1 MARKIRRAR
10 RSSVLINLQR
20 ANQRVQKAD
29 IMDINKLAVRPASAK
44 SHAAKPSELRN
55 ARPIMIFL
63 FRRRNSDLLTALRNE
78 KASLPMEPTPFSKN
92 EAIAILR
99 GIAANSPED
108 TRGDLSAQIRACQM
122 MYCTLGH
129 KPALQRLNEI
139 ANVEAVRTK
148 GRRKDQERAM
158 NLLKS
163 FLSSME
169 VDGKQG
175 IQ

>member
-1 MARKIRRAR
+1 
-10 RSSVLINLQR
+10 
-20 ANQRVQKAD
+20 
-29 IMDINKLAVRPASAK
+29 
-44 SHAAKPSELRN
+44 
-55 ARPIMIFL
+55 MIFL
-63 FRRRNSDLLTALRNE
+63 FKQRNSDLLKALRNE
-78 KASLPMEPTPFSKN
+78 KASLPTEPTAFTKK

-122 MYCTLGH
+122 MYCTLGY
-129 KPALQRLNEI
+129 KPALQRLSEI

-148 GRRKDQERAM
+148 GHRKDQELAM
-158 NLLKS
+158 EVLKS
-163 FLSSME
+163 LLSSME

>member
-1 MARKIRRAR
+1 
-10 RSSVLINLQR
+10 
-20 ANQRVQKAD
+20 
-29 IMDINKLAVRPASAK
+29 MDVNKLAVRPAPAK
-44 SHAAKPSELRN
+44 SHAPRRSELRN
-55 ARPIMIFL
+55 TRPIMIFL
-63 FRRRNSDLLTALRNE
+63 FRQRNSELLKALRNE
-78 KASLPMEPTPFSKN
+78 KAPLPIEPPAVTKK

-122 MYCTLGH
+122 MYCTLGY

-139 ANVEAVRTK
+139 ANVAAVKTK
-148 GRRKDQERAM
+148 GHRKDQELAM
-158 NLLKS
+158 ELLQS
-163 FLSSME
+163 LLSSME

>member
-1 MARKIRRAR
+1 
-10 RSSVLINLQR
+10 
-20 ANQRVQKAD
+20 
-29 IMDINKLAVRPASAK
+29 MDANKLAVRPALAK
-44 SHAAKPSELRN
+44 AHAARRSELRHT
-55 ARPIMIFL
+55 RPIMIFL
-63 FRRRNSDLLTALRNE
+63 RRQRNSDLLNSLRNE
-78 KASLPMEPTPFSKN
+78 NVPVPMEPTGFSKK

-122 MYCTLGH
+122 MYCTLGY
-129 KPALQRLNEI
+129 KPALQRLIEI

-148 GRRKDQERAM
+148 GHRKDQELAM

>member
-1 MARKIRRAR
+1 
-10 RSSVLINLQR
+10 
-20 ANQRVQKAD
+20 
-29 IMDINKLAVRPASAK
+29 MDVNKLAVRPAPAK
-44 SHAAKPSELRN
+44 SHTAKWSELRN
-55 ARPIMIFL
+55 TPPIMTFL
-63 FRRRNSDLLTALRNE
+63 FRQRNSDLLKALRNE
-78 KASLPMEPTPFSKN
+78 KAPFPMEPTAVTKK
-92 EAIAILR
+92 EIIAILR

-129 KPALQRLNEI
+129 KPALQRLSEI

-148 GRRKDQERAM
+148 GHRKDQELAM
-158 NLLKS
+158 GLLKS
-163 FLSSME
+163 LLSSME

>member
-1 MARKIRRAR
+1 
-10 RSSVLINLQR
+10 
-20 ANQRVQKAD
+20 
-29 IMDINKLAVRPASAK
+29 MDVNKLAVPPAPAK
-44 SHAAKPSELRN
+44 SHAAKPSEPRN
-55 ARPIMIFL
+55 TWPIMIFL
-63 FRRRNSDLLTALRNE
+63 FKQRNSDLLKALRNE
-78 KASLPMEPTPFSKN
+78 KASLPTEPTAFTKK

-122 MYCTLGH
+122 MYCTLGY
-129 KPALQRLNEI
+129 KPALQRLSEI

-148 GRRKDQERAM
+148 GHRKDQELAM
-158 NLLKS
+158 EVLKS
-163 FLSSME
+163 LLSSME